1 MELAEPLLQ
10 ANNMPEDHTGE
21 ELQDALSTSFNEWNL
36 DSSKLVAIT
45 TDNGSNFILA
55 CQLLKYRHLSCF
67 GHNLDFAINKGFRDS
82 RIDRVLGLCR
92 KVIASFSYS
101 WKRQRDLKEI
111 QKQKDLP
118 GR

>member
-55 CQLLKYRHLSCF
+55 CQLLKYRRLSCF